1 MTEEPIIKLDN
12 INVTF
17 HQKKRTI
24 TAVNN
29 VTVHVNRGDVYGI
42 VGYSG
47 AGKST
52 LVRVIN
58 LLQEPTS
65 GSVIVNNETFFQATD
80 ENAKKTIIGGNAL
93 RDRRRKIGMIFQHFN
108 LLNERTVTE
117 NVAFA
122 LQHSPLKEEEKKA
135 KVAELLE
142 LVDLSDRADQ
152 FPAQLSGGQKQRVA
166 IARALANDPEILI
179 SDEATSALDPKT
191 TNQILALLK
200 KLNQEFGLTIVLI
213 THEMQAVKEIA
224 NKVSVM
230 QDGEIIESGSL
241 LEIFAQPKEQLTR
254 EFIET
259 ATNID
264 KAIETISHEALVHN
278 LKDNEVF
285 ARLSY
290 VGDTTDEPLIA
301 GLFRDFNVT
310 ANILY
315 GNIEILQE
323 TPVGSLLVI
332 LSGESAQLKAALGT
346 LRDHHVTVELIKGG
360 QSL

>member
-1 MTEEPIIKLDN
+1 MTEPIIELKN
-12 INVTF
+12 IDVTF

-24 TAVNN
+24 EAVKN
-29 VTVHVNRGDVYGI
+29 VSINIERGDVYGI

-65 GSVIVNNETFFQATD
+65 GSVTVNGETFFQAD
-80 ENAKKTIIGGNAL
+80 SQNAKKTRIGTNDLGV
-93 RDRRRKIGMIFQHFN
+93 RRRKIGMIFQHFN

-122 LQHSPLKEEEKKA
+122 LQHSKLKDDEKKA

-142 LVDLSDRADQ
+142 LVDLSDRAEQ
-152 FPAQLSGGQKQRVA
+152 YPSQLSGGQKQRVA

-179 SDEATSALDPKT
+179 SDEATSALDPRT

-200 KLNQEFGLTIVLI
+200 KLNQEFSLTIVLI
-213 THEMQAVKEIA
+213 THEMQAVKEVA
-224 NKVSVM
+224 NKVAVM
-230 QDGEIIESGSL
+230 QNGEIIERGSL
-241 LEIFAQPKEQLTR
+241 LEIFAQPKQQLTR

-264 KAIETISHEALVHN
+264 KAIETIRHEPLVN
-278 LKDNEVF
+278 ELKEGEIF

-290 VGDTTDEPLIA
+290 VGETTDEPLIA
-301 GLFRDFNVT
+301 SLFRDFNVT

-315 GNIEILQE
+315 GNIEVLQD

-332 LSGESAQLKAALGT
+332 LSGEPTQVQTGLST
-346 LRDHHVTVELIKGG
+346 LHDHHVEVTILKGG
-360 QSL
+360 N

>member
-1 MTEEPIIKLDN
+1 M
-12 INVTF
+12 
-17 HQKKRTI
+17 
-24 TAVNN
+24 
-29 VTVHVNRGDVYGI
+29 
-42 VGYSG
+42 
-47 AGKST
+47 
-52 LVRVIN
+52 
-58 LLQEPTS
+58 
-65 GSVIVNNETFFQATD
+65 
-80 ENAKKTIIGGNAL
+80 
-93 RDRRRKIGMIFQHFN
+93 
-108 LLNERTVTE
+108 
-117 NVAFA
+117 
-122 LQHSPLKEEEKKA
+122 
-135 KVAELLE
+135 
-142 LVDLSDRADQ
+142 
-152 FPAQLSGGQKQRVA
+152 
-166 IARALANDPEILI
+166 
-179 SDEATSALDPKT
+179 DPKT

-332 LSGESAQLKAALGT
+332 LSGETSQLQAALGT

>member
-1 MTEEPIIKLDN
+1 MTEPIIELKN
-12 INVTF
+12 IDVTF

-24 TAVNN
+24 EAVKN
-29 VTVHVNRGDVYGI
+29 VSINIERGDVYGI

-65 GSVIVNNETFFQATD
+65 GSVTVNGETFFQAGSQ
-80 ENAKKTIIGGNAL
+80 NAKKTRIGTNDL
-93 RDRRRKIGMIFQHFN
+93 RVRRRKIGMIFQHFN

-122 LQHSPLKEEEKKA
+122 LQHSKLKDDEKNA

-142 LVDLSDRADQ
+142 LVDLSDRAEQ
-152 FPAQLSGGQKQRVA
+152 YPSQLSGGQKQRVA

-179 SDEATSALDPKT
+179 SDEATSALDPRT

-200 KLNQEFGLTIVLI
+200 KLNQEFDLTIVLI

-224 NKVSVM
+224 NKVAVM
-230 QDGEIIESGSL
+230 QNGEIIERGSL
-241 LEIFAQPKEQLTR
+241 LEIFAQPKQQLTR

-264 KAIETISHEALVHN
+264 KAIETIRHEPLVKE
-278 LKDNEVF
+278 LKEGEIF

-290 VGDTTDEPLIA
+290 VGETTDEPLIA
-301 GLFRDFNVT
+301 SLFRDFNVT

-315 GNIEILQE
+315 GNIEVLQD

-332 LSGESAQLKAALGT
+332 LSGEPTQVQTALST
-346 LRDHHVTVELIKGG
+346 LHDHHVEVTILKGG
-360 QSL
+360 N